1 MNFMV
6 FTRWPIAQHPSW
18 ENGYWK
24 GYQWCLIINHPLENF
39 FSPKVGHAAMSTS
52 ATFEADLA
60 GQKKWENT
68 ADEEKEGRN
77 KRK

>member
-1 MNFMV
+1 
-6 FTRWPIAQHPSW
+6 
-18 ENGYWK
+18 
-24 GYQWCLIINHPLENF
+24 
-39 FSPKVGHAAMSTS
+39 MSTS